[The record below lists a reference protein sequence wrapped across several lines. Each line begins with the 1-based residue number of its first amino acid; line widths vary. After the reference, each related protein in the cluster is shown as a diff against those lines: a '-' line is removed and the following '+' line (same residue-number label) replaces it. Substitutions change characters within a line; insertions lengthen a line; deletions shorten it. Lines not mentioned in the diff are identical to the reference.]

1 MNVSGK
7 KNKKPVI
14 VVREEGERAKGKKLL
29 LFTVFFCLIL
39 NSFTMIIYT
48 FKKGCKKNRRRTYA
62 KVRYDIDLRH

>member
-14 VVREEGERAKGKKLL
+14 VVREESERAKGKRLL
-29 LFTVFFCLIL
+29 LFAVFFCLIL

-48 FKKGCKKNRRRTYA
+48 FEKGCKK
-62 KVRYDIDLRH
+62 KIEGEHMQKLDMI